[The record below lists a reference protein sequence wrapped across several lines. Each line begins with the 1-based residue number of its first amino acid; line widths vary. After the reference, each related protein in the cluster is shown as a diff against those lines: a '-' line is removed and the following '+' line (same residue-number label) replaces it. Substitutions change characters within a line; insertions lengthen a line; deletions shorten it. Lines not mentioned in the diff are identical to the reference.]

1 MVNRSASKVSSPP
14 PNPLHISSLRTHC
27 GRWLILYSYLG
38 DQLTHF
44 AYPLFLYANN
54 LFNPLAILSPL
65 TNWFFLRYIGG
76 DKENEAN
83 QEDRYR
89 AEAPERKLELN
100 AYQQEKNAFWP
111 SVGEAANKWTWVC
124 AGLGV
129 GGVLLE
135 TAVRRAL

>member
-1 MVNRSASKVSSPP
+1 MSNCNCRGEYGHPAYVF
-14 PNPLHISSLRTHC
+14 
-27 GRWLILYSYLG
+27 SYLG

-44 AYPLFLYANN
+44 AYPLFLYANT
-54 LFNPLAILSPL
+54 LFNPLSLLSPL

-76 DKENEAN
+76 DKENEAS

-89 AEAPERKLELN
+89 RESPQKKVELN
-100 AYQQEKNAFWP
+100 AFQQEKNSFWP
-111 SVGEAANKWTWVC
+111 SVSEATNQWTWVV

-135 TAVRRAL
+135 RLARRVL